1 MKTTGFPITLLCAA
15 RSLAGPIS
23 WINELSPLRD
33 ELVDLPV
40 HLPKDRF
47 ENEDIRYSSVAPTSS
62 EDYQY
67 SSFGGSF
74 EHLPEAWFESRY
86 SSVVPTSPEDYQYSS
101 FGGSF
106 EQPLDHYLQTS
117 SEESNAEPEVLQQ
130 KSHLPGSSRLR
141 DTKLLVLPRYLFQCL
156 LQYLHCSFSTTLHVR
171 IGAMLLLIAL
181 IYPRRMRSYELE
193 RSMRLR
199 LAYCYLYVYPLRVSL
214 SMFEYSRSD
223 EHQAYTERSQAC
235 ACA

>member
-141 DTKLLVLPRYLFQCL
+141 DTKLFFFQCTVGAAAVL
-156 LQYLHCSFSTTLHVR
+156 VSVLASVLALFLFDNTTC
-171 IGAMLLLIAL
+171 AD
-181 IYPRRMRSYELE
+181 RSNVAVDSPDLPA
-193 RSMRLR
+193 
-199 LAYCYLYVYPLRVSL
+199 AYAIL
-214 SMFEYSRSD
+214 
-223 EHQAYTERSQAC
+223 
-235 ACA
+235 